1 MLISKYKSS
10 LPLKFKIKIIDNFL
24 KKNDLKEIIKLPINK
39 IIKYG
44 FRNVWGTIDKNG
56 NIQGKINH
64 KIIKLLHNNYHFKA
78 IKILKKLNKFK
89 LPLYEFS
96 EFTLIVTN
104 KNSKSHIHDDI
115 PNKLLSGVVYL
126 SPKKNCGTFFY
137 NNKNSTKNSIEVSWK
152 VNRAVFFSRKEGQ
165 TWHSYQGDGV
175 NNRLVLV
182 YNLMTKN
189 VAEVYKLEKKFFLI
203 YYTINFFRDYFYKL
217 KILIKIILKT

>member
-39 IIKYG
+39 NIKYG
-44 FRNVWGTIDKNG
+44 FRIKWGTIDKYG
-56 NIQGKINH
+56 IIKGKINH

-89 LPLYEFS
+89 LPLYEYS
-96 EFTLIVTN
+96 EFSLIVTN

-115 PNKLLSGVVYL
+115 PNKLLSGIVYV

-137 NNKNSTKNSIEVSWK
+137 NNKNSTKNNTEVMWK
-152 VNRAVFFSRKEGQ
+152 VNRAVFFSRKEGE

-175 NNRLVLV
+175 NNRLVLI
-182 YNLMTKN
+182 YNLMTNN
-189 VAEVYKLEKKFFLI
+189 VAEVYKVEKKSFFI
-203 YYTINFFRDYFYKL
+203 YYTINFFRDYFYIL
-217 KILIKIILKT
+217 KILIKKILKI